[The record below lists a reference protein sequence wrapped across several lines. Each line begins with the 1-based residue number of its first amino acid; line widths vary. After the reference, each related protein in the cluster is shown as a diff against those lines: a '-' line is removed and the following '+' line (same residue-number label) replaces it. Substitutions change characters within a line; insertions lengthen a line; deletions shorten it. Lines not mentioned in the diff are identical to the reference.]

1 MKKQI
6 NAEEIIKQIDNLT
19 KKLTKEQLR
28 DLLKEVK
35 EILTNESQM
44 I

>member
-19 KKLTKEQLR
+19 RNLTKEQLR

-35 EILTNESQM
+35 EILTNKNR
-44 I
+44 

>member
-35 EILTNESQM
+35 EILTNENR
-44 I
+44 

>member
-6 NAEEIIKQIDNLT
+6 NAEEIIKQLDNLT
-19 KKLTKEQLR
+19 KNLTKEQLR

-35 EILTNESQM
+35 EILTNENR
-44 I
+44 